1 MLSGEA
7 VVADTVAAFADGG
20 ALALPERMLAALD
33 AGEAA
38 GGDRRGRQSAALR
51 LITTEDFSDI
61 DLRVDDHQ
69 APLTELARLLQLW
82 RTHRAARLH
91 EQPSRANP
99 AGLHDLDVVEARFR
113 AMGLPVR
120 PR

>member
-1 MLSGEA
+1 MRYAILDAENHVTNIA
-7 VVADTVAAFADGG
+7 VADAAWQ
-20 ALALPERMLAALD
+20 P
-33 AGEAA
+33 GE
-38 GGDRRGRQSAALR
+38 GRRSAALR

-61 DLRVDDHQ
+61 DLRVDDHH
-69 APLTELARLLQLW
+69 APLTELARLLSLW
-82 RTHRAARLH
+82 RTHRAPRLH

-99 AGLHDLDVVEARFR
+99 PGLHDLDVVESRFR